1 MINYWATPHEISFG
15 WVYFPPLLFALVFGV
30 LVAWFV
36 GGVLNRSGL
45 SRYFWRPPIAFLGF
59 IVIAASL
66 FSLFIMAP

>member
-15 WVYFPPLLFALVFGV
+15 WVYFPPLLFALVFGI

-36 GGVLNRSGL
+36 SGLLNRSGL